1 MKCVLCHHECSP
13 TARFCEE
20 CGTSLTA
27 SPASNGAAAA
37 PSPVPAAGAA
47 ARSDRSGLPAWNVAP
62 TFEDRRQVTVLFVDI
77 SGYTAQCASSD
88 PEQVQDMLRRFY
100 AAIETVVVRYGGQV
114 FDRIGDAVM
123 AVFGAPVAHGNDPE
137 RALRAALEMH
147 DRAAGMPDCHGQPLL
162 VHVGVARGEVV
173 AGMIGSDA
181 GAHYSIT
188 GDTVNLA
195 ARLQDLAEAGE
206 TLISDDLYRS
216 TSTLL
221 EVEAYGT
228 HAVKGLPSPVPVWRV
243 RSLRPASRTLSP
255 FVGREAEFSQ
265 IVAALDSLQLTRT
278 GSTIVIRGQAGI
290 GKSRLVTEVRAR
302 SRAQGFDVP
311 IQQVL
316 DFGVARGKAA
326 VPALLK
332 TALGVTAPHDES
344 ACRLALEQALERG
357 LVVGQESL
365 FLAGLLELPLSAAE
379 VAIYNATDNAT
390 RFQSETDALIAVLHR
405 VARIRPV
412 LLTIEDVHWA
422 SAEFLRQLQAVAR
435 SVVDAP
441 VILLMTS
448 RIEDDPLDQIWRA
461 ALQGRPLLTLDLGP
475 LQPHEAATLARTWA
489 EVQAD
494 VAQQCVARADGN
506 PLFLEQLLRAP
517 HERELTAV
525 PPTVQSLVLERMDR
539 LAPQERTALQAAS
552 VIGKRFTA
560 DALRTLIGKPDDH
573 CDALSAADLIRAD
586 GDAYQFT
593 HALIQEAI
601 YASILKS
608 RRCILHRQAAQ
619 WVGDSD
625 PVLRAEHL
633 DRAHDPE
640 AAAAYLAAVK
650 YERQRF
656 RFHAAMLLTQ
666 HGMTLAGEPEVK
678 CELSLLFA
686 ELLRESGQSADSINT
701 YRASLELAANDL
713 QRCHAWMGV
722 AAGCRVTGNL
732 AQALDALS
740 EAQAIANQLH
750 LDVECSQIHNTRGNL
765 YYARGDAPACEIEHR
780 QALYHAKQSGDA
792 ECEVRAL
799 SGLGDAQLELGHLRQ
814 ALESFRRCVTLCAE
828 QKRIAVEIPNRCML
842 GHCLR
847 YAAQFGDATAEVRR
861 SWLDAQRVG
870 LVPAQVFALMTLA
883 TVLVDA
889 GQFDEAEPACLDGIE
904 LARRS
909 GARRFESSL
918 RLSLADLRLR
928 QGRQHDAR
936 HQIDAALALS
946 RETGMGFAG
955 AATFGMMARAAT
967 SAKERAH
974 ALREGEALL
983 THPCLARSVLRFYVS
998 AIEACIDAAE
1008 WDHVQRYCA
1017 ALEKFMRDE
1026 PFPWAILL
1034 IERARALQDF
1044 AMGANRLVARHR
1056 LQQVRKDID
1065 DAQFRSALSAIDTV
1079 LAIVD
1084 DVCDDPVIEP
1094 IRAPGSIDVF
1104 STGISGTSPAG

>member
-1 MKCVLCHHECSP
+1 MKCALCHHECS
-13 TARFCEE
+13 AAAKFCEE

-27 SPASNGAAAA
+27 SPASNDAGTV
-37 PSPVPAAGAA
+37 PSPVLPTGAA
-47 ARSDRSGLPAWNVAP
+47 VHGDGGLPWTAAP

-77 SGYTAQCASSD
+77 SGFTAQCASSD

-100 AAIETVVVRYGGQV
+100 AAMDIVVVRYGGQV

-137 RALRAALEMH
+137 RALRAALDMH
-147 DRAAGMPDCHGQPLL
+147 DRAAGMLDCHGQPLR

-173 AGMIGSDA
+173 AGMIGSETA
-181 GAHYSIT
+181 AHYSIT

-195 ARLQDLAEAGE
+195 SRLQDLAEAGE

-216 TSTLL
+216 VSTLL
-221 EVEAYGT
+221 EVEAHGA
-228 HAVKGLPSPVPVWRV
+228 HVVKGLRSPVPVWRV
-243 RSLRPASRTLSP
+243 LRLRPASRTLSP

-265 IVAALDSLQLTRT
+265 IVAALDGLQQTCT
-278 GSTIVIRGQAGI
+278 GTTIVIRGQAGI
-290 GKSRLVTEVRAR
+290 GKSRLVSEVRAR
-302 SRAQGFDVP
+302 ARAQGIDVP

-332 TALGVTAPHDES
+332 TALGVAAPHDES
-344 ACRLALEQALERG
+344 ACRLALQRALERG
-357 LVVGQESL
+357 LVVGQEGL
-365 FLAGLLELPLSAAE
+365 FLACLLGLPLSAAE
-379 VAIYNATDNAT
+379 IAVYNAIDNAT
-390 RFQSETDALIAVLHR
+390 RSQSETDALIAVLHR

-448 RIEDDPLDQIWRA
+448 RIEDDPLDQAWSA
-461 ALQGRPLLTLDLGP
+461 ALQGRSLLTLDLGP

-517 HERELTAV
+517 HERELSAV

-539 LAPQERTALQAAS
+539 LAPPERMALQAAS

-560 DALRTLIGKPDDH
+560 EALRTLTGKHDDH
-573 CDALSAADLIRAD
+573 CDALSAADLIRPD
-586 GDAYQFT
+586 GDVFQFT

-608 RRCILHRQAAQ
+608 RRCVLHRQLAQ

-640 AAAAYLAAVK
+640 AAAAYLSAVK

-656 RFHAAMLLTQ
+656 RFDAAMLLAQ
-666 HGMTLAGEPEVK
+666 HGMTLAGEPVAK

-686 ELLRESGQSADSINT
+686 ELLRESGRSADSIDT
-701 YRASLELAANDL
+701 YRASLELAANDI

-722 AAGCRVTGNL
+722 AAGCRVTGNF
-732 AQALDALS
+732 AQAVDALS

-765 YYARGDAPACEIEHR
+765 YYARGDAPACEVEHT
-780 QALYHAKQSGDA
+780 QALHHAKQSGDA

-799 SGLGDAQLELGHLRQ
+799 SGLGDAQLELGHLLQ
-814 ALESFRRCVTLCAE
+814 ALESFRRCVTLCA
-828 QKRIAVEIPNRCML
+828 QQGRIAVEIPNRCML

-847 YAAQFGDATAEVRR
+847 YAAQLGDATLEVRR
-861 SWLDAQRVG
+861 AWLDAQRVG

-889 GQFDEAEPACLDGIE
+889 GQFDEAEPACLDGIA

-928 QGRQHDAR
+928 QGRRDDAR

-967 SAKERAH
+967 SPKERAH
-974 ALREGEALL
+974 ALQEGEALL

-998 AIEACIDAAE
+998 AIEACIDAAD
-1008 WDHVQRYCA
+1008 WDNVLRYCE

-1026 PFPWAILL
+1026 PFPWAMLL
-1034 IERARALQDF
+1034 IERARALQDL
-1044 AMGANRLVARHR
+1044 ATGANRLAARHR
-1056 LQQVRKDID
+1056 LQRVRQDID
-1065 DAQFRSALSAIDTV
+1065 DAQFRSVLGAIDAA
-1079 LAIVD
+1079 LATAD
-1084 DVCDDPVIEP
+1084 DVRDEPAVDPMSVP
-1094 IRAPGSIDVF
+1094 RSVDVF
-1104 STGISGTSPAG
+1104 STGVPGTSPAG